1 MHVLRAAALA
11 PFLAR
16 PFVVFVGLIT
26 LICFLATA
34 SIAVMNKSGN
44 TKVPMKWH
52 YILAKVSIALLFIY
66 LFLVA
71 SMFC

>member
-1 MHVLRAAALA
+1 MHVLKAIAFS

-16 PFVVFVGLIT
+16 PFIISVGLVT

-34 SIAVMNKSGN
+34 SIAVMNKQGN
-44 TKVPMKWH
+44 NKVPIKWH